1 MAIFEPVKN
10 FLKILKLA
18 ANYKG
23 YAFLNISFNIFS
35 VFFNVFSL
43 GMLIPV
49 LDVLFKT
56 DDQFTEILRNQPDGF
71 SSMTDLKD
79 VFYYYLADII
89 LSQGKEEAL
98 IWICAALIGM
108 TTLKNVFK
116 YFAMFFL
123 AVIRN
128 NVVRDLR
135 NNIYQKILSLPIG
148 YFSEERKGDVMA
160 KASNDVQEV
169 EWSIMTSL
177 ETTFREPI
185 AVIGFLLVL
194 FMTSVQLTLFIFV
207 LLPISG
213 LVIGQIGKSLKK
225 TSSKGQNKM
234 GELLSILEETLTGI
248 RIIKAFNAEEKS
260 TEKFKKFNQDYTS
273 LMVKMYRKRDL
284 ASPLSE
290 WMGIVV
296 VSSVL
301 LYGGGLVFTGE
312 LEASFF
318 IGYLALF
325 SQVIPPVK
333 ALSNASYHVQK
344 GSASMDRIHQILD
357 ADEKIKDTPD
367 ALRVDGFNK
376 QIEYQDVFFRYDEST
391 DVLKN
396 INLSIPKGHTI
407 ALVGASG
414 GGKSTLADLLPRFH
428 DVYAGSIK
436 IDGTDIR
443 DIKLHSLRDLMG
455 IVTQQ
460 SILFN
465 DTVANN
471 IAFGNPDA
479 TRAEI
484 EQAAK
489 IANAHEFISQLE
501 NGYDTNIGDGGG
513 KLSGGQRQ
521 RVSIARAILKNPPIL
536 ILDEATSALDTE
548 SEKWVQDALNNLM
561 QNRTS
566 VVIAH
571 RLSTIQKA
579 DQIYVIDQGEIVEHG
594 THEELLSLNKVYRKL
609 SDLQSFQ

>member
-1 MAIFEPVKN
+1 LAIFEPVKN

-56 DDQFTEILRNQPDGF
+56 DEQFTEILNTPPATGM
-71 SSMTDLKD
+71 SMVALKD
-79 VFYYYLADII
+79 YFYYYLADII
-89 LSQGKEEAL
+89 VAQGKEEAL
-98 IWICAALIGM
+98 IWICLALIGM

-123 AVIRN
+123 AIIRN

-135 NNIYQKILSLPIG
+135 NSIYQKILSLPIG

-177 ETTFREPI
+177 EATFREPI
-185 AVIGFLLVL
+185 AIIGFLAVL
-194 FMTSVQLTLFIFV
+194 FMTSVQLTLFIFI
-207 LLPISG
+207 LLPVAG
-213 LVIGQIGKSLKK
+213 LIIGQIGKSLKK
-225 TSSKGQNKM
+225 TSSQGQNKM

-248 RIIKAFNAEEKS
+248 RIIKAFNAEAES
-260 TEKFKKFNQDYTS
+260 TKRFKKFNQDYTS

-290 WMGIVV
+290 WMGVV
-296 VSSVL
+296 VVASVL
-301 LYGGGLVFTGE
+301 LYGGRLVFTGD

-325 SQVIPPVK
+325 SQVISPVK

-344 GSASMDRIHQILD
+344 GSASMDRINQVLY
-357 ADEKIKDTPD
+357 ADEKIKDMPD
-367 ALRVDGFNK
+367 AIEAGTFSH
-376 QIEYQDVFFRYDEST
+376 QIEYKDVFFRYDETT

-396 INLSIPKGHTI
+396 INLTIAKGQTI

-428 DVYAGSIK
+428 DVYAGSIQ
-436 IDGTDIR
+436 IDGKDIR
-443 DIKLHSLRDLMG
+443 DLTLNSLRHLMG

-471 IAFGNPDA
+471 IAFGKPDA
-479 TRAEI
+479 TRDEI
-484 EQAAK
+484 IAAAK
-489 IANAHEFISQLE
+489 IANAHEFIEQLE
-501 NGYDTNIGDGGG
+501 SGYDTNIGDGGG

-561 QNRTS
+561 QHRTS
-566 VVIAH
+566 IVIAH

-594 THEELLSLNKVYRKL
+594 THEELLALNKVYRKL

>member
-1 MAIFEPVKN
+1 VKN

-56 DDQFTEILRNQPDGF
+56 DDQFTEILQNQPDGF

-89 LSQGKEEAL
+89 VSQGKDEAL
-98 IWICAALIGM
+98 IWICVALIGM

-123 AVIRN
+123 AIIRN

-290 WMGIVV
+290 WMGIMV

-357 ADEKIKDTPD
+357 ADEKIRDTPD
-367 ALRVDGFNK
+367 ALRVDGFNR

-501 NGYDTNIGDGGG
+501 KGYDTNIGDGGG

-579 DQIYVIDQGEIVEHG
+579 DQIYVIDQGEVVECG